1 MLSKI
6 RHQIAALHNDEA
18 GEIPVGPLLI
28 IGLIVVP
35 IVMMLTVFR
44 DELQEMFRGEA
55 KQVIDATGD
64 GSF

>member
-6 RHQIAALHNDEA
+6 RNQFAALHKDEA

-44 DELQEMFRGEA
+44 DELQDMFRGEA